1 MVIQI
6 SPFDNMKINSEIEN
20 FNMLFNLDN
29 TRDIFFIRGT
39 SLVFI
44 KSLKKK
50 ELKEQSSIIEK
61 IARVILDRF
70 ESIFNSVAIGIGQT
84 IQELDKLY
92 LSYEGAKH
100 ALKVGEKLLY
110 YLPIIYIYI
119 TNKYKRGIKSQHFFS
134 VDFCAFCIYLLQY
147 DIYFPDIIYIE

>member
-1 MVIQI
+1 
-6 SPFDNMKINSEIEN
+6 MKINSEIEN

-61 IARVILDRF
+61 IA
-70 ESIFNSVAIGIGQT
+70 E
-84 IQELDKLY
+84 
-92 LSYEGAKH
+92 
-100 ALKVGEKLLY
+100 
-110 YLPIIYIYI
+110 
-119 TNKYKRGIKSQHFFS
+119 
-134 VDFCAFCIYLLQY
+134 
-147 DIYFPDIIYIE
+147 

>member
-61 IARVILDRF
+61 IA
-70 ESIFNSVAIGIGQT
+70 E
-84 IQELDKLY
+84 
-92 LSYEGAKH
+92 
-100 ALKVGEKLLY
+100 
-110 YLPIIYIYI
+110 
-119 TNKYKRGIKSQHFFS
+119 
-134 VDFCAFCIYLLQY
+134 
-147 DIYFPDIIYIE
+147 